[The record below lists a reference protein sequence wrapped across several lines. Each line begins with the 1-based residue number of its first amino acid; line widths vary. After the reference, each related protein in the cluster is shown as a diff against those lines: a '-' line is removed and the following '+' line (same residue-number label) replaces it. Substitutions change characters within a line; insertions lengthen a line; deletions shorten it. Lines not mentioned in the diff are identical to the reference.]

1 MSLSDT
7 LEPIGDSIL
16 EWADSEK
23 QFRGYTEGW
32 FLTDFTSAATVASV
46 YVGFVII
53 GSAVM
58 KYSGLPAMDPYPLKF
73 IYNVS
78 QIMLCAYMTIEA
90 FLLAYRNGY
99 TVLPCND
106 YDTTNPPLPTSSGCS
121 TFPRYVIYYAPAW
134 LCFAIITV
142 IVGKS

>member
-1 MSLSDT
+1 MGLSDT

-16 EWADSEK
+16 EWADPES

-32 FLTDFTSAATVASV
+32 FLTDFTSAATVAAV
-46 YVGFVII
+46 YVGFVLV
-53 GSAVM
+53 GSTVM
-58 KYSGLPAMDPYPLKF
+58 KGLPAMDPYPLKF

-99 TVLPCND
+99 TVLPCNN
-106 YDTTNPPLPTSSGCS
+106 YDTKNPPL
-121 TFPRYVIYYAPAW
+121 ANLLW
-134 LCFAIITV
+134 LFYISKVSALPCTGV
-142 IVGKS
+142 SVGL